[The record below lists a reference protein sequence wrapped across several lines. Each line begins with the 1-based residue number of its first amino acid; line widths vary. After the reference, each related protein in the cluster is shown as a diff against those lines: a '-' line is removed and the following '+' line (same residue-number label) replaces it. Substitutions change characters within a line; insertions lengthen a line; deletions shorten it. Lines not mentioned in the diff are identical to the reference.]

1 MVAAAPGDSTP
12 PQGREDDAAVL
23 HDHNSDD
30 AVTGPSGVDTWL
42 ARAVIRGE
50 RARRQ
55 YVGGLW
61 GARP

>member
-12 PQGREDDAAVL
+12 PQGQEDDAAAL

-30 AVTGPSGVDTWL
+30 AEAAPPGVATWF
-42 ARAVIRGE
+42 ARAVIHGE

-55 YVGGLW
+55 YVDGLW